1 MEMKRGWVT
10 LRVVILLVVV
20 MSVTGVGLP
29 QAGLAQQ
36 KLRVAVTAFENKVRM
51 PWWDA
56 SWRIGE
62 GLAEML
68 TTELMRTG
76 RFIVVE
82 RQALGDVVRE
92 QELGQSGL
100 MRRETAAPTGQVL
113 GAQVVVRG
121 AITEFEARSGGGG
134 AGVRSRDVAFE
145 GKFQSAHVAL
155 DLRLIDAATGQV
167 MASHHAA
174 KAVPAAG
181 GALGARVGSVTF
193 GGDAF
198 FQTPIGQ
205 ATRAAMQDAVQFIL
219 VTLART
225 PTAENMSFAV
235 VKVEGGTAYINAG
248 ANANVRVGD
257 IFTVY
262 SSGEELIDPSTGLK
276 LGRHEKMIGSIQITE
291 VQEQFAVGTI
301 RSDGSAMKRGDR
313 VRVR

>member
-1 MEMKRGWVT
+1 MKRDLT
-10 LRVVILLVVV
+10 MRRFVILLVVA
-20 MSVTGVGLP
+20 MGVSGLGLP
-29 QAGLAQQ
+29 KSSLAQG
-36 KLRVAVTAFENKVRM
+36 KLRIAVTAFENKVKM

-82 RQALGDVVRE
+82 RQGLGDVVRE

-100 MRRETAAPTGQVL
+100 MRRETAAPTGQLL

-121 AITEFEARSGGGG
+121 AITEFEARSSGAG

-145 GKFQSAHVAL
+145 GKYQSAHVAL
-155 DLRLIDAATGQV
+155 DLRLIDASSGQV

-205 ATRAAMQDAVQFIL
+205 ATRAAMQDAVQFVL
-219 VTLART
+219 ATLAAT
-225 PTAENMSFAV
+225 SPTGGCV
-235 VKVEGGTAYINAG
+235 VGDCESGRGDGLYQCRSKCECAGRRRLYGLLVRRRSCRPVHRPEVGPPREDDRLHPDYRSAG
-248 ANANVRVGD
+248 AICRWH
-257 IFTVY
+257 
-262 SSGEELIDPSTGLK
+262 DP
-276 LGRHEKMIGSIQITE
+276 Q
-291 VQEQFAVGTI
+291 
-301 RSDGSAMKRGDR
+301 
-313 VRVR
+313 

>member
-1 MEMKRGWVT
+1 MKRDLTVR
-10 LRVVILLVVV
+10 RVVILLVVA
-20 MSVTGVGLP
+20 MGVSGPGLP
-29 QAGLAQQ
+29 KSGLAQG
-36 KLRVAVTAFENKVRM
+36 KLRIAVTAFENKVKM

-82 RQALGDVVRE
+82 RQGLGDVVRE

-100 MRRETAAPTGQVL
+100 MRRETAAPTGQL
-113 GAQVVVRG
+113 MGAQVVVRG
-121 AITEFEARSGGGG
+121 AITEFEARSSGAG

-145 GKFQSAHVAL
+145 GKYQSAHVGL
-155 DLRLIDAATGQV
+155 DLRLIDASTGQV

-205 ATRAAMQDAVQFIL
+205 ATRAAMQDAVQFVL
-219 VTLART
+219 ATLAT
-225 PTAENMSFAV
+225 TSPIGGASWAI

-257 IFTVY
+257 VFTVY
-262 SSGEELIDPSTGLK
+262 SSGEDLVDPSTGLK
-276 LGRHEKMIGSIQITE
+276 LGRHEKMIGFIQITE

-301 RSDGSAMKRGDR
+301 RSEGGAMKRGDR

>member
-1 MEMKRGWVT
+1 MG
-10 LRVVILLVVV
+10 
-20 MSVTGVGLP
+20 VTGVGLP
-29 QAGLAQQ
+29 KSSLAQG
-36 KLRVAVTAFENKVRM
+36 KLRIAVTAFENKVKM

-100 MRRETAAPTGQVL
+100 MRRETAAPTGQL
-113 GAQVVVRG
+113 MGAQVVVRG
-121 AITEFEARSGGGG
+121 AITEFDARSSGAG

-145 GKFQSAHVAL
+145 GKYQSAHVAL
-155 DLRLIDAATGQV
+155 DLRLIDTSTGQV

-219 VTLART
+219 ATLAAT
-225 PTAENMSFAV
+225 SPAGGASLAI
-235 VKVEGGTAYINAG
+235 VKVEEGIAYINAG

-257 IFTVY
+257 VFTVY
-262 SSGEELIDPSTGLK
+262 SSGEELVDPSTGLK
-276 LGRHEKMIGSIQITE
+276 LGRHEKMIGFIQITE

-301 RSDGSAMKRGDR
+301 RSDGGTMKRGDR